1 LHWTARKSSQ
11 TSSAFLSLSMNEVAE
26 NESAGLETLLEVFGM
41 YDE

>member
-1 LHWTARKSSQ
+1 
-11 TSSAFLSLSMNEVAE
+11 MNEVAE